1 MSVSLEDVTYIL
13 SKVPADAAPTSGAP
27 ALGGGNLRQPGRE
40 PAVSETEQRAA
51 AAGTA
56 ARARARAR
64 ARVRRGGTTTGA
76 GAPDRDAP
84 RDVGAHA
91 QRAAAAPAPAG
102 RGRGRGAR
110 AVFKKKS
117 AKKAAGA
124 GKGAPPAPRDDV
136 ARARRAATNARRDAG
151 ARAPPAVPP
160 RAASTKKLPSPRRAK
175 ELLYARLPSL
185 RLEAVDNDGDGN
197 CQFQSLAVV
206 LNNGQDHA
214 LLRNRAVE
222 RMFTNR
228 SYYEPFV
235 ASLIHPKDL
244 ENFGTDSA
252 KAFRFYLEQMID
264 PAKKTYGDNATLDAL
279 ANLFNVTIKVYSYDE
294 AHDRT
299 INKKATSMVKIGHIV
314 EKHFVAL
321 LPLDD

>member
-91 QRAAAAPAPAG
+91 QRA
-102 RGRGRGAR
+102 
-110 AVFKKKS
+110 VFKKKS

-136 ARARRAATNARRDAG
+136 ARARRTSTNAPRDAG

-299 INKKATSMVKIGHIV
+299 INKKAKSMVKIGHIV